1 MQVNITP
8 TVYLSLREAARSPA
22 IEIGGKA
29 ANLASLLEEGF
40 PVPEG
45 FVVTTAAFHRFV
57 QLHGFAPGTEPA
69 VVRSAH
75 LPAEVSAGLEMV
87 LRELGVPVAVR
98 SSGVSED
105 LAGASYAGQYETVLE
120 VKYGEAENALRRC
133 WASAFEPHVVRY
145 HETRGNQG
153 IPPMA
158 VLIQRMVPAESAGV
172 AFTANP
178 ITGDREVIVNAV
190 RGLADR
196 LVSGEVDADQWSISD
211 GRAER
216 VHGATEALDAE
227 QALRVAEL
235 ALRVEE
241 HFGSPQDVEWAMTDG
256 EIHILQARPI
266 TTALPHATPVPVEVP
281 AGNWEREGSHVPR
294 PLTPFTGSIFYD
306 LANDGLRSAIAEF
319 GLLIETIEYRDI
331 GGWTY
336 MRTVPLGG
344 KDRPPPP
351 NWLIP
356 ILIRL
361 VRPMRLR
368 VRQSVKAVRSD
379 MSGRLIDRWL
389 REWQPELASR
399 IAASRSVDLAGLSD
413 EELEDELT
421 STLQLL
427 EEGAR
432 RHFTL
437 HLAIA
442 LPLADLAFTSRE
454 LIGWGE
460 ARIWDLLAGLSLMS
474 TEPAR
479 RLADLTWRVET
490 QPVLR
495 AILARGG
502 PQTLEMLAAA
512 DPDFALDLTN
522 YLEQFA
528 GRALGYEVAEPTLA
542 ESKGLTL
549 SLLTHQVADGFDPA
563 AQAAESA
570 ERRRLAL
577 AEARSALATQSPAG
591 RERWEKARAQAE
603 RAYPIR
609 EDNVFYTIS
618 APVAFVRYATLE
630 IGNRLAQRLQLDAPD
645 DIFLLTREEAVD
657 ALNDRRSR
665 VDLVTKRR
673 QERAWVETHPG
684 PSSYGDGSSPPP
696 ALDSLPG
703 EARLANQALLWYV
716 EQVFG
721 GRSQPGKEVRGMA
734 ASPGRY
740 RGPVRIVTSDRD
752 FHKLTPGDV
761 LVCPTTSPAWSVL
774 FPSIGGLVTDSG
786 GILSHPAIIAREYRI
801 PAVVSTGRAT
811 ELLRDGQIVTVDG
824 TTGVVE
830 ARKLD

>member
-1 MQVNITP
+1 MQVDITP
-8 TVYLSLREAARSPA
+8 NVYMSLREAAHSRA
-22 IEIGGKA
+22 TEIGGKA
-29 ANLASLLEEGF
+29 ANLASLLEAGF

-45 FVVTTAAFHRFV
+45 FVITTAAFHRFV
-57 QLHGFAPGTEPA
+57 QLHGFAPGTVPA
-69 VVRSAH
+69 MVRSAH

-120 VKYGEAENALRRC
+120 VEFGEAENALRRC
-133 WASAFEPHVVRY
+133 WASAFETHVVRY
-145 HETRGNQG
+145 HEARGNQG

-216 VHGATEALDAE
+216 VDGATEALVAE
-227 QALRVAEL
+227 QALQVAEL

-256 EIHILQARPI
+256 EIHILQTRPI
-266 TTALPHATPVPVEVP
+266 TTALPDVTPVPVEVP
-281 AGNWEREGSHVPR
+281 AGHWEREGSHVPR

-306 LANDGLRSAIAEF
+306 LANGGLRSAIAEF

-379 MSGRLIDRWL
+379 MSGRVIDRWL

-399 IAASRSVDLAGLSD
+399 IAASLSVDLSGLSD

-432 RHFTL
+432 RHFIL

-460 ARIWDLLAGLSLMS
+460 ARIWDLLAGLSVMS

-479 RLADLTWRVET
+479 RLADLTRRVET

-502 PQTLEMLAAA
+502 PQALEMLAAA
-512 DPDFALDLTN
+512 DPDFAQELTT

-591 RERWEKARAQAE
+591 RERWEEARARAE

-618 APVAFVRYATLE
+618 APVALVRYSTLE

-645 DIFLLTREEAVD
+645 DIFFLTREEAVD
-657 ALNDRRSR
+657 ALNDRQAR
-665 VDLVTKRR
+665 VELVTKRR
-673 QERAWVETHPG
+673 HERACVEAHPG
-684 PSSYGDGSSPPP
+684 PFSYGEDPSPPP
-696 ALDSLPG
+696 SLESLPG
-703 EARLANQALLWYV
+703 EARIANQALLWYV

-721 GRSQPGKEVRGMA
+721 GRRQPGDEVRGMA

-752 FHKLTPGDV
+752 FHKLAPGDV

-801 PAVVSTGRAT
+801 PAVVSTGTAT

-830 ARKLD
+830 TENLD

>member
-1 MQVNITP
+1 MRVNITP
-8 TVYLSLREAARSPA
+8 IVCVSLREAARIRA
-22 IEIGGKA
+22 TEIGGKA
-29 ANLASLLEEGF
+29 ANLASLLEAGF

-45 FVVTTAAFHRFV
+45 FVITTAAFHRFV
-57 QLHGFAPGTEPA
+57 QLHGFAPATDPA
-69 VVRSAH
+69 MVRSAP

-87 LRELGVPVAVR
+87 LRELGGPVAVR

-120 VKYGEAENALRRC
+120 VEFGEAENALRRC
-133 WASAFEPHVVRY
+133 WASAFETHVVRY
-145 HETRGNQG
+145 HEASGNQG

-158 VLIQRMVPAESAGV
+158 VLIQRMVPAEIAGV

-196 LVSGEVDADQWSISD
+196 LVSGEIDADQWSITD

-216 VHGATEALDAE
+216 ADGATEALVAE
-227 QALRVAEL
+227 QALQVAEL

-266 TTALPHATPVPVEVP
+266 TTALAHATPVPVEVP
-281 AGNWEREGSHVPR
+281 AGHWEREASHAPR

-306 LANDGLRSAIAEF
+306 LANEGLRSAIAEF

-336 MRTVPLGG
+336 MRAVPLGG

-368 VRQSVKAVRSD
+368 VRQSVQAVRSD
-379 MSGRLIDRWL
+379 MSGRVIDRWL

-399 IAASRSVDLAGLSD
+399 IAASRSVDLSGLSD

-432 RHFTL
+432 RHFIL
-437 HLAIA
+437 HLATA

-460 ARIWDLLAGLSLMS
+460 ARIWDLLAGLSVMS

-479 RLADLTWRVET
+479 RLADLTRRVET
-490 QPVLR
+490 QPVLG

-502 PQTLEMLAAA
+502 PQALEMLAAA
-512 DPDFALDLTN
+512 DPDFARELTM

-528 GRALGYEVAEPTLA
+528 GRALGYEVAEPTLV
-542 ESKGLTL
+542 ESEGLTL

-570 ERRRLAL
+570 ERRTLAL
-577 AEARSALATQSPAG
+577 AEARSALATQSPAA
-591 RERWEKARAQAE
+591 RERWEEARARAE
-603 RAYPIR
+603 RAYPVR

-618 APVAFVRYATLE
+618 APVALVRYSALE
-630 IGNRLAQRLQLDAPD
+630 IGNRLTRRLQLNAPD
-645 DIFLLTREEAVD
+645 DIFFLTREEAVD
-657 ALNDRRSR
+657 ALNDRQTR
-665 VDLVTKRR
+665 VELVTKRR
-673 QERAWVETHPG
+673 HERAWVETHPG
-684 PSSYGDGSSPPP
+684 PVSYGGDAPPP
-696 ALDSLPG
+696 PSLDSLPG
-703 EARLANQALLWYV
+703 DARFANQALLWYV

-721 GRSQPGKEVRGMA
+721 GRRQPDGAVRGMA

-752 FHKLTPGDV
+752 FYKLAPGDV

-774 FPSIGGLVTDSG
+774 FPSIGALVTDSG

-801 PAVVSTGRAT
+801 PAVVSTGSAT

-830 ARKLD
+830 AENLD